1 MHLPFFSYTLCIHFP
16 RSRTSVHLAGIG
28 QNKNIPLTVANF
40 SLTSMFQ
47 TEQRGE
53 DEPLFPSLMLSEA
66 DKKLQATPPPT
77 HCFFLSPLI
86 NALNDGNQS
95 RKWKIYS
102 PILILLSIDWGAKSI
117 TAINAFWGVVLSC
130 LPLKTSRSSFIS
142 TVLLHL

>member
-1 MHLPFFSYTLCIHFP
+1 MHLSFFPYILCIHFP
-16 RSRTSVHLAGIG
+16 WSRTSVHLARGG
-28 QNKNIPLTVANF
+28 QNKNIPLMVANF

-47 TEQRGE
+47 TELRGD
-53 DEPLFPSLMLSEA
+53 DEPLFSSLMLSEA
-66 DKKLQATPPPT
+66 DKKLQAAPPPT
-77 HCFFLSPLI
+77 HCFFFLLLI

-117 TAINAFWGVVLSC
+117 TAVNAFWGAVLSC
-130 LPLKTSRSSFIS
+130 LLLKTSHLSFIS